1 MHFSNS
7 EAVSLEDCEGEGPER
22 ARRINGELV
31 SNFLKNVQVGNRRES
46 ATLWIPL
53 VKVYVLQATGD
64 AGALVLLG
72 LWGRCDGRPDHR
84 LYGQVRDTDP
94 MEVELLA
101 I

>member
-1 MHFSNS
+1 M
-7 EAVSLEDCEGEGPER
+7 
-22 ARRINGELV
+22 
-31 SNFLKNVQVGNRRES
+31 
-46 ATLWIPL
+46 
-53 VKVYVLQATGD
+53 KVYVLQATGD

-72 LWGRCDGRPDHR
+72 LWDRCDGRPDHR